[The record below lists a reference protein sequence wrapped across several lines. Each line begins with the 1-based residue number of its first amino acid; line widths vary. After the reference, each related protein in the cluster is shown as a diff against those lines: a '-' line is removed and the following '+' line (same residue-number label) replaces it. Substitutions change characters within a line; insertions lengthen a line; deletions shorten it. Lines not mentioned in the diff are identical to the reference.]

1 MSNSKNSNLED
12 VSKGNDE
19 SIPGKED
26 STSNKKTRFTKSKSI
41 SEVFKE
47 LEFEEDDVSAEFSDD
62 FEEDGHLNTS
72 FSDDFEEDDVSAEFS
87 DDFDDDSVDEIIPI
101 HNEYKDLDKS
111 EDLVEDSIEGG
122 IIINPDLEGS
132 TEANV
137 KESIE
142 YEIDSIENTNSLS
155 GEADSDEFSESISV
169 RTDLDEISGSID
181 GVEDIDDE
189 GFITGKSSGVA
200 LADDDIEEKIG
211 KSSAQG
217 VLINNKDKTSDS
229 DKSLDIFNS
238 STIIS
243 IVGFIVGLAILLI
256 GITYYASSSDRV
268 VDNVLSGE
276 TAGLAIF
283 LVIIGLIIIGF
294 SLLKFFSSSK
304 SSLIIDTFNS
314 IKSIDYDDVSE
325 DVISREDFD
334 AIFGIFKRKKDSNFS
349 DNDKSVDSSKDLF
362 EKDSDDELSD
372 DDISSLYSES
382 NLTSQKNQSSSK
394 GHENANSTENSQDYD
409 DGVDEIIPIH
419 SRLNEQ
425 SDDESLEDKYSKY
438 DFDDE
443 VDGEYDLVEDSQ
455 DLIEDSPI
463 EGDYEGT
470 VEDRLVEDDF
480 DDEVDG
486 EYDLAED
493 DPEIVE
499 ENLVDDI
506 FEDESEILEHT
517 QFEDDADSNLEVEK
531 MDGLEDKY
539 AKYDFDDDFDE
550 EMDEPVV
557 SKPKFKK
564 SVDISKFEKEP
575 LSEDE
580 LAEKERKARELEEK
594 KRRIIEGTNFD
605 NSLRKH

>member
-12 VSKGNDE
+12 VSNGNDE
-19 SIPGKED
+19 SSSGKAD

-47 LEFEEDDVSAEFSDD
+47 LEFDEDDE
-62 FEEDGHLNTS
+62 NI
-72 FSDDFEEDDVSAEFS
+72 EFS

-111 EDLVEDSIEGG
+111 EAFDEDSIEGG
-122 IIINPDLEGS
+122 VIINPDLDDS
-132 TEANV
+132 DEADV

-142 YEIDSIENTNSLS
+142 YEIDSIENTDSID
-155 GEADSDEFSESISV
+155 GETDSDEFSESLSV
-169 RTDLDEISGSID
+169 KTDFDESGESID
-181 GVEDIDDE
+181 AEDIDDE
-189 GFITGKSSGVA
+189 DFITGKNGDVV
-200 LADDDIEEKIG
+200 LADENIEGKIG

-217 VLINNKDKTSDS
+217 VLINDKDKTSDS
-229 DKSLDIFNS
+229 GNSLDIFNS

-243 IVGFIVGLAILLI
+243 VAGFIVGLAILII
-256 GITYYASSSDRV
+256 GISYYASSSDRV

-283 LVIIGLIIIGF
+283 LVIIGFIIIAF

-314 IKSIDYDDVSE
+314 IKSIDYDEVSE

-334 AIFGIFKRKKDSNFS
+334 AVFSIFKRKKDSNFS

-362 EKDSDDELSD
+362 EKDQEDELSD
-372 DDISSLYSES
+372 DDISSLYSKS

-394 GHENANSTENSQDYD
+394 GHENANSTETSQDYD

-425 SDDESLEDKYSKY
+425 SGEESLEDKYSKY
-438 DFDDE
+438 DFDDGMDDE
-443 VDGEYDLVEDSQ
+443 YALSDENDGEYDFDDGMDDEYALSDEIDGEYDLVED
-455 DLIEDSPI
+455 
-463 EGDYEGT
+463 
-470 VEDRLVEDDF
+470 DR
-480 DDEVDG
+480 G
-486 EYDLAED
+486 IA
-493 DPEIVE
+493 E
-499 ENLVDDI
+499 ENLEEDI
-506 FEDESEILEHT
+506 IDEEYEIPEQT
-517 QFEDDADSNLEVEK
+517 QLEDDADSDLEVEK
-531 MDGLEDKY
+531 MDGLEEKY
-539 AKYDFDDDFDE
+539 SKYDFDDDFDDE
-550 EMDEPVV
+550 VDEPAV
-557 SKPKFKK
+557 SKPKFKR
-564 SVDISKFEKEP
+564 SVDISKFENVP
-575 LSEDE
+575 LTEEE

-605 NSLRKH
+605 NSLRKHWFS